1 MNLDEWQKVINI
13 NLTSTFLMSKFAIK
27 KMLKNKSGKIV
38 NITSVVGHTGN
49 LGQANYTAS
58 KAGIV
63 AMSKSLAIEYAKK
76 NININ
81 CISPGFIQT
90 AMTDKIEEFI
100 ENATNELGGNLDGI
114 INNAGITQD
123 NLAIRMSLEEWQKVI
138 NINLTST
145 FLLSKFAIKKMLKN
159 KSGKIVNIT
168 SVVGH
173 TGNLGQANYTASKA
187 GIVAM
192 SKSLAIEYAK
202 KNININCISP
212 GFIKTAMTEKID
224 EKFKEI
230 IISKIP
236 SAKLGEPED
245 IANAVLFLA
254 SNQSNYINGE
264 TLHVNGGMYMA

>member
-1 MNLDEWQKVINI
+1 MI
-13 NLTSTFLMSKFAIK
+13 NLENKNIIVTGASGGIGNAIIK
-27 KMLKNKSGKIV
+27 KLNEAGANILASG
-38 NITSVVGHTGN
+38 TR
-49 LGQANYTAS
+49 
-58 KAGIV
+58 
-63 AMSKSLAIEYAKK
+63 IEKLEELKK
-76 NININ
+76 NYENIKILRFD
-81 CISPGFIQT
+81 ISQSE
-90 AMTDKIEEFI
+90 KIEEFI
-100 ENATNELGGNLDGI
+100 ENATDELGGSLDGI

-145 FLLSKFAIKKMLKN
+145 FLLSKFAIKRMLKN

-212 GFIKTAMTEKID
+212 GFIKTAMTDKID
-224 EKFKEI
+224 EKFKEV

-236 SAKLGEPED
+236 SARLGEPDD
-245 IANAVLFLA
+245 IANAVLFL
-254 SNQSNYINGE
+254 SSDQSNYINGE
-264 TLHVNGGMYMA
+264 TIHVNGGMYMA

>member
-1 MNLDEWQKVINI
+1 MSNLEKKNIIVTGASGGIGNAIIKKLSEAGANILASGTRIEKLEELKKNFEGLKILKFDISQSDKIEEFIENATNKLGGSLDGIVNNAGITQDNLAIRMSLDEWQKVINI

-90 AMTDKIEEFI
+90 AMTDKI
-100 ENATNELGGNLDGI
+100 D
-114 INNAGITQD
+114 D
-123 NLAIRMSLEEWQKVI
+123 
-138 NINLTST
+138 
-145 FLLSKFAIKKMLKN
+145 
-159 KSGKIVNIT
+159 
-168 SVVGH
+168 
-173 TGNLGQANYTASKA
+173 
-187 GIVAM
+187 
-192 SKSLAIEYAK
+192 
-202 KNININCISP
+202 
-212 GFIKTAMTEKID
+212 
-224 EKFKEI
+224 KFKEV

-236 SAKLGEPED
+236 SARLGEPDD
-245 IANAVLFLA
+245 IANAVLFL
-254 SNQSNYINGE
+254 SSDQSNYINGE